1 MQTLIHV
8 ICRGGPSLRD
18 AIARDARI
26 EEFHLVVSETK
37 RMDRANGWSKLH
49 STLGRGH
56 GAVNVQWVPA
66 SSLLLCRVVTRGGD
80 PGLITGQFVGYL
92 VSRFRRRIQAIHVAP
107 ERALPVRRTA
117 AAS

>member
-1 MQTLIHV
+1 MQTLVHV

-18 AIARDARI
+18 AIVRDARI
-26 EEFHLVVSETK
+26 EEFRLVVSETK

-80 PGLITGQFVGYL
+80 RGLITGQFVGYL

-107 ERALPVRRTA
+107 ERALPARRA
-117 AAS
+117 AAG

>member
-18 AIARDARI
+18 AIVRDRRI
-26 EEFHLVVSETK
+26 DEYQLVVSETK
-37 RMDRANGWSKLH
+37 RMDRSQGWSKLH
-49 STLGRGH
+49 STLGRAY

-92 VSRFRRRIQAIHVAP
+92 VSRFRTRIQAIHVAP
-107 ERALPVRRTA
+107 ERTWPVRRSTA
-117 AAS
+117 S